1 MRIALASLCKQG
13 GREYN
18 QDFLADSVD
27 GCEACLVVCD
37 GLGSYIGSEV
47 ASRLCATHIV
57 EMYRKVRELDSGKA
71 VSPDAAQTYVQL
83 AHSYVSEFKNEHPE
97 LRSSC
102 TTVACFLTDGSENVM
117 AHIGDTRI
125 YIFRNNKLAFQS
137 KDHSL
142 SQIAVEMGQIRLRD
156 IRTHKDQNKLT
167 RVLGGDYYV
176 APDCHVD
183 HDPLNVGDAIILCTD
198 GFWEYVYEEEMEEAL
213 ASSAT
218 PEEALAK
225 MEQRLLSRINK
236 FNDNYS
242 AIVAKVV
249 ND

>member
-1 MRIALASLCKQG
+1 MRIAFASLCKQG

-18 QDFLADSVD
+18 QDFLATSVN

-37 GLGSYIGSEV
+37 GLGSYIGSEI
-47 ASRLCATHIV
+47 ASQLCAMRIID
-57 EMYRKVRELDSGKA
+57 MYEKVREMDSGKA
-71 VSPDAAQTYVQL
+71 VSAEAAQTFIHS
-83 AHSYVSEFKNEHPE
+83 AHAYVSEFKNVHPE
-97 LRSSC
+97 IRSSC
-102 TTVACFLTDGSENVM
+102 TTVSCFITDGSESVIS
-117 AHIGDTRI
+117 HIGDTRT
-125 YIFRNNKLAFQS
+125 YLFRNNKLAFQT

-142 SQIAVEMGQIRLRD
+142 SQLAVEMGQIKLRD

-167 RVLGGDYYV
+167 RVLGNDYYV
-176 APDCHVD
+176 DPDIHCD
-183 HDPLNVGDAIILCTD
+183 HTPLECNDAVIICSD
-198 GFWEYVYEEEMEEAL
+198 GFWEYVYEEEMEADL
-213 ASSAT
+213 ASSPT

-225 MEQRLLSRINK
+225 MEARLLSRINK